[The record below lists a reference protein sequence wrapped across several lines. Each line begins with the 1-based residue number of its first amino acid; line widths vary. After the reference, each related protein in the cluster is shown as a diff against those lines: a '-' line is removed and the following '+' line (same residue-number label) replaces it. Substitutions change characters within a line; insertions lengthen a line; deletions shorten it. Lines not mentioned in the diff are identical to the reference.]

1 MKKFLL
7 INTLIVLLFQ
17 SCKTDCSAVSCVSNN
32 LILSFELLDAN
43 TDENLVENGSITVDN
58 IKIINNQNNAA
69 LNFDF
74 NTNTNILTINEDIN
88 NISNVDVSNI
98 QIELDINSLSKNL
111 FQLNISGEK
120 SISDCCE
127 SFLTNDVKI
136 TGNDFTFDTD
146 LGIYKI
152 HIP

>member
-1 MKKFLL
+1 MKKILL
-7 INTLIVLLFQ
+7 INTLVVLLFQ
-17 SCKTDCSAVSCVSNN
+17 SCKTDCSAVSCVPNN

-43 TDENLVENGSITVDN
+43 TNENLVENGSITIDN
-58 IKIINNQNNAA
+58 IKIINNQNNTA

-74 NTNTNILTINEDIN
+74 NTNTNILTISEDIN

-120 SISDCCE
+120 SIDDCCD